1 MYLSRRSIR
10 HSQHLPLH
18 GTLSLVCSCDATAPG
33 SRVMCA
39 AACHRGPSALD
50 HLAAQLTVSLMSL
63 ADTGASEAAAAVG
76 DKAADA
82 VASGAAAVQGATDAA
97 AAAVQRDNGWFGFFT
112 GPFESVLKVRHACR
126 LPSVPER
133 FLQALL

>member
-1 MYLSRRSIR
+1 M
-10 HSQHLPLH
+10 
-18 GTLSLVCSCDATAPG
+18 T
-33 SRVMCA
+33 
-39 AACHRGPSALD
+39 
-50 HLAAQLTVSLMSL
+50 L

-112 GPFESVLKVRHACR
+112 GPFESVLKARMRAQSSEAWSIFRTVQQRRCWLSLFRPRTSEGCAVAAAS
-126 LPSVPER
+126 LAPVS
-133 FLQALL
+133 